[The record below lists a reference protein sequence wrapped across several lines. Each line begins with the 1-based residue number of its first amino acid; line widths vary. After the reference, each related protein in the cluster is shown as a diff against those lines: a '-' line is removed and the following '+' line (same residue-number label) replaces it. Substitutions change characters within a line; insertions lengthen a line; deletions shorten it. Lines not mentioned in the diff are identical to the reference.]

1 MRRIALIEDNK
12 ELSGEILSELRAH
25 GYHVDPFRRGR
36 EAEEALEQG
45 SYDFVII
52 DHELPDVSGFTL
64 CKELRAHESTKSMP
78 ILLLTK
84 RSADDRIT
92 GFELGADDCLG
103 KPISV
108 RELGARVD
116 AILRRFGPG
125 DGRIDR
131 FESAGLVVDFRTF
144 TAQLDGAPVPL
155 SSNEVEVLMVLIRH
169 APAVVS
175 KEQVLMEAWPDESTR
190 RATTR
195 TVDHLVRSLR
205 KKIGHERITL
215 LIGRGFR
222 FETEPKN
229 GELVRFPA
237 GSDDRASLTLSPEE
251 PRRH

>member
-1 MRRIALIEDNK
+1 MRRIALIEGNR
-12 ELSGEILSELRAH
+12 ELLSEILSELRAH
-25 GYHVDPFRRGR
+25 GYRVDSFRRGR

-64 CKELRAHESTKSMP
+64 CKDLRAQDSTRRMP
-78 ILLLTK
+78 IILLTN

-92 GFELGADDCLG
+92 GFELGADDCVG
-103 KPISV
+103 KPVSV

-116 AILRRFGPG
+116 AILRRFTPG
-125 DGRIDR
+125 DGRLDR
-131 FESAGLVVDFRTF
+131 YEGAGLVVDFRTF
-144 TAQLDGAPVPL
+144 TAELDGEPVPL

-175 KEQVLMEAWPDESTR
+175 KDQVLIEAWPDEQSR

-205 KKIGHERITL
+205 KKIGQERITL

-222 FETEPKN
+222 FETDPKS
-229 GELVRFPA
+229 ELVRFRT
-237 GSDDRASLTLSPEE
+237 GSDGASLPLETEE